1 MHLDLHLHTTRSDGA
16 VAPEAVPAAARR
28 AGLGAIAVTD
38 HDTTSGVRAARQ
50 AADAA
55 GGPLVI
61 AGIELSCSLDGAD
74 QHLLGYGVDPDHAGL
89 GEVTARMAALRRER
103 VAEIVSRLG
112 ALGVRIGVDDVR
124 VPAGCAAVG
133 RPHVAEALVR
143 VGAVRHVQE
152 AFSRYLADGA
162 PAHVP
167 ARGPDMAEGI
177 RAVAVAGGV
186 SVWAHPALEDARAFP
201 RLREMGLDG
210 AETLRPNLAP
220 TASSALEHAARDA
233 GLLVTGGSD
242 WHGGPPALGA
252 WYVTHQHV
260 RGLLERLG
268 ITP

>member
-16 VAPEAVPAAARR
+16 MAPDCVPGAARR

-38 HDTTSGVRAARQ
+38 HDTTAGVRDARRAAE
-50 AADAA
+50 AD

-61 AGIELSCSLDGAD
+61 AGIELSCRLDGGD
-74 QHLLGYGVDPDHAGL
+74 QHLLGYGVDPDHADL
-89 GEVTARMAALRRER
+89 GGITARMAELRRAR
-103 VAEIVSRLG
+103 IGEIVNRLG
-112 ALGVRIGVDDVR
+112 ALGVRIAVDDVQA
-124 VPAGCAAVG
+124 PEGCAAVG
-133 RPHVAEALVR
+133 RPHVAAALVR
-143 VGAVRHVQE
+143 LGAVRTIQE
-152 AFSRYLADGA
+152 AFSRYLGDGA

-167 ARGPDMAEGI
+167 ARGPEMADGI
-177 RAVAVAGGV
+177 RAVAAAGGV

-220 TASSALEHAARDA
+220 TASAALEHAARDA

-242 WHGGPPALGA
+242 WHGGPPALGS
-252 WYVTHQHV
+252 WFVTHRHV